1 MKLLMSWEDIQA
13 DHLDVPACRV
23 GYHTACDI
31 MYPEVPRQATM
42 LLFILPFFLTP
53 LECVVGL
60 VVGTCWYR
68 DHCIS
73 SCQAK
78 VCVCVC
84 VSESLIEYARIR
96 NSLICKLIKEKIN
109 RMTTK

>member
-31 MYPEVPRQATM
+31 MYPEVPRLATM

-78 VCVCVC
+78 VCT
-84 VSESLIEYARIR
+84 SSGFSRHGARSQGHVPEPAIAD
-96 NSLICKLIKEKIN
+96 E
-109 RMTTK
+109 

>member
-84 VSESLIEYARIR
+84 VPLTLVLFSES
-96 NSLICKLIKEKIN
+96 KV
-109 RMTTK
+109 T